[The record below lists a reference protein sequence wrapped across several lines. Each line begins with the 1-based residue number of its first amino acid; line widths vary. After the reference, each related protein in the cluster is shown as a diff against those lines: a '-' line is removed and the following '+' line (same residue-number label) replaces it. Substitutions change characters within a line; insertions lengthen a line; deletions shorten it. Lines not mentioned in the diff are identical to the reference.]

1 MAGRAILRASDSD
14 REQIIDRL
22 RKAAAEGRL
31 AAHELEDRVG
41 AALRARTYGDLDAT
55 VADLPRQARSR
66 LPAARPRLALARQ
79 HPLLLVLAVPVI
91 LTAVAL
97 VAAVTL
103 AAMVM
108 MFVLFVLTRRP
119 LVYALPWG
127 CSLHRYHRHVRSRAR
142 GYWA

>member
-55 VADLPRQARSR
+55 VADLPRQPRSR
-66 LPAARPRLALARQ
+66 LPAARPRLALARE

-91 LTAVAL
+91 LAAVAL

-103 AAMVM
+103 VAIVM

-119 LVYALPWG
+119 VVYAVPWG